1 VFLGGAVMTGGRGS
15 FVGAL
20 LRAVFLAL
28 INNSVPLLEIDPSW
42 AQILNGLL
50 LFAIAA
56 YAALERARVRSLR
69 RA

>member
-1 VFLGGAVMTGGRGS
+1 MMTGGRGS

-20 LRAVFLAL
+20 LGAMFLAL

-42 AQILNGLL
+42 AQILNGLVL

-56 YAALERARVRSLR
+56 YAALERARLRSLR